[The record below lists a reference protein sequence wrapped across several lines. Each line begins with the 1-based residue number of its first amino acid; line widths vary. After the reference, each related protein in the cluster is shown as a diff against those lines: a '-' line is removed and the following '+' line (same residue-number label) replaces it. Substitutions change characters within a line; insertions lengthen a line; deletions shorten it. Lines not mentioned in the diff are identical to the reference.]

1 MFHCPSPPA
10 REHGL
15 NNVTVQCLLIL
26 KVNTARQTVNRK
38 LFLGE
43 YERTVYSRFEVRGSK
58 FEPRD

>member
-1 MFHCPSPPA
+1 
-10 REHGL
+10 
-15 NNVTVQCLLIL
+15 VQCLLIL